1 MSRLSV
7 FLCVILVGGYLSE
20 ARAQATTSK
29 FDQFIPLPR
38 QRELG
43 LDALSTA
50 QKAAVFELMMEAYA
64 LGRQQ
69 GPNDAPPVTARS
81 TPSTTS
87 AIESRVD
94 GSFSGWEGETI
105 VKLANGQIWQQT
117 EYFYHYHYAYAPN
130 VIVYAAS
137 GGFKMRVDGIDKAI
151 GVRRLR

>member
-1 MSRLSV
+1 MSI
-7 FLCVILVGGYLSE
+7 FLCAILIGGYASDAE
-20 ARAQATTSK
+20 AQTATGK
-29 FDQFIPLPR
+29 FNQFVPLPR
-38 QRELG
+38 QRALG

-69 GPNDAPPVTARS
+69 GPSDRPPVAARS
-81 TPSTTS
+81 APSTTS
-87 AIESRVD
+87 AIESRID

-117 EYFYHYHYAYAPN
+117 EYHYHYHYAYAPS
-130 VIVYAAS
+130 VIVYSTGAGS
-137 GGFKMRVDGIDKAI
+137 FKMRVEGIDKAV